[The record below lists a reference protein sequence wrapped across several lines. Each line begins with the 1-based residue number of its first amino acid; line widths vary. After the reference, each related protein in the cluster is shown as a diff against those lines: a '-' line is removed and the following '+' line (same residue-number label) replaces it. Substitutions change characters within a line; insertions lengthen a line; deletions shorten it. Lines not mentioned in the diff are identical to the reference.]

1 MLLNLRWKF
10 SEITGKNV
18 VVNNHLL
25 KGKIMNK
32 VSVVLTGLIM
42 LSNLQIVVAADSPV
56 IIGGVEMPQV
66 ESSAAFEQIKKKLG
80 KWEGR
85 LTQSLTGD
93 VIDVSYE
100 WTLVSGGN
108 TIMESVVEDGVGMFT
123 TYSDEEGQ
131 LVVKHYCALGT
142 EPVLAVSEATD
153 RVVALS
159 FDGSRSPLM
168 PESDDFVNTMKWTMD
183 PNDSN
188 SMVYEYT
195 VHLNGELT
203 TNRATLKKQ

>member
-1 MLLNLRWKF
+1 VMLF
-10 SEITGKNV
+10 NV
-18 VVNNHLL
+18 QTV
-25 KGKIMNK
+25 I
-32 VSVVLTGLIM
+32 
-42 LSNLQIVVAADSPV
+42 AADAPV

-80 KWEGR
+80 KWEGQ

-100 WTLVSGGN
+100 WTLVSGGS

-123 TYSDEEGQ
+123 TYSDEEGE

-142 EPVLAVSEATD
+142 EPVFTVSEATD

-168 PESDDFVNTMKWTMD
+168 RDSHDFVNSMRWTID
-183 PNDSN
+183 SSDSN

-195 VHLNGELT
+195 VNLDGELT
-203 TNRATLKKQ
+203 TNRAEVKRQ

>member
-1 MLLNLRWKF
+1 MKKVCIAVAGLAMLF
-10 SEITGKNV
+10 
-18 VVNNHLL
+18 
-25 KGKIMNK
+25 
-32 VSVVLTGLIM
+32 
-42 LSNLQIVVAADSPV
+42 NLQIAIAADAPV

-66 ESSAAFEQIKKKLG
+66 ETSAAFEQIKKKLG
-80 KWEGR
+80 KWEGQ
-85 LTQSLTGD
+85 LTQGLTGD

-100 WTLVSGGN
+100 WTLVSGGS

-123 TYSDEEGQ
+123 TYSDEEGE

-142 EPVLAVSEATD
+142 EPVLSVNEATD

-168 PESDDFVNTMKWTMD
+168 RDSHDFVNSMKWTMD
-183 PNDSN
+183 ASDSN

-195 VHLNGELT
+195 VYLDGELT
-203 TNRATLKKQ
+203 SNRAALKRQ

>member
-1 MLLNLRWKF
+1 
-10 SEITGKNV
+10 
-18 VVNNHLL
+18 
-25 KGKIMNK
+25 MNK
-32 VSVVLTGLIM
+32 VSAIM
-42 LSNLQIVVAADSPV
+42 AGSVMLFNVQTVIAADAPV

-80 KWEGR
+80 KWEGQ

-100 WTLVSGGN
+100 WTLVSGGS

-123 TYSDEEGQ
+123 TYSDEEGE

-142 EPVLAVSEATD
+142 EPVFTVSEATD

-168 PESDDFVNTMKWTMD
+168 RDSHDFVNSMRWTID
-183 PNDSN
+183 SSDSN

-195 VHLNGELT
+195 VNLDGELT
-203 TNRATLKKQ
+203 TNRAEVKRQ

>member
-1 MLLNLRWKF
+1 
-10 SEITGKNV
+10 
-18 VVNNHLL
+18 
-25 KGKIMNK
+25 MNK
-32 VSVVLTGLIM
+32 VSAIM
-42 LSNLQIVVAADSPV
+42 AGSVMLFNVQTVIAADAPV

-80 KWEGR
+80 KWEGQ

-100 WTLVSGGN
+100 WTLVSGGS

-123 TYSDEEGQ
+123 TYSDEEGE

-142 EPVLAVSEATD
+142 EPVFTVSEATD

-168 PESDDFVNTMKWTMD
+168 RDSHDFVNSMRWTID
-183 PNDSN
+183 SSDSN

-195 VHLNGELT
+195 VNQDGELT
-203 TNRATLKKQ
+203 TNRAEVKRQ